1 MLGENQEK
9 RLYIFISIRLPIL
22 AFLSLITDTVKDFCY
37 RQNRYIGLYRYISA
51 YQSTAAWMNI

>member
-22 AFLSLITDTVKDFCY
+22 AFLSPITDKDFCY